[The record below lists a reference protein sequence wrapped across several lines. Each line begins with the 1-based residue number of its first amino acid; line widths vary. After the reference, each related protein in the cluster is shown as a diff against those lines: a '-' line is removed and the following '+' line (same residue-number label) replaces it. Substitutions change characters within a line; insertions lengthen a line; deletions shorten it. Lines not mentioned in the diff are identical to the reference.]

1 MLENNVSGGM
11 DGLSDETTH
20 IHGDRGGLSFAHDP
34 PNAGAAGTGASI
46 VVSDTVEYYSCCHL
60 LYYGQKNIR

>member
-1 MLENNVSGGM
+1 M
-11 DGLSDETTH
+11 DGLSDEATH

-46 VVSDTVEYYSCCHL
+46 VVSDTME
-60 LYYGQKNIR
+60 